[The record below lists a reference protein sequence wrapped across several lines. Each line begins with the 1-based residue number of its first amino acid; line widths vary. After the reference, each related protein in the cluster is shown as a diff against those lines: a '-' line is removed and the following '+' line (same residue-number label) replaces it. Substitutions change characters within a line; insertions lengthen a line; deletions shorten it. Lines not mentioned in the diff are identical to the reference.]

1 LSRLFAN
8 QQLNSLFNLT
18 NKYKKMAQF
27 SRLEVAQA
35 MKDTGMIPLFFH
47 NDIELSKKVLK
58 ACYDGGAR
66 LMEFTARG
74 DFAHEV
80 FGELTK
86 YAIAELPGMIMGV
99 GSVTDGA
106 AASLYMALGANFIVT
121 PVLRED
127 IAIACNRKK
136 VLWSP
141 GCGSLTEIARAEEL
155 GCEIVK
161 LFPGDLYGPKF
172 VKGIKGPQPWTSIM
186 PTGGVSPTKE
196 NLSGWFDAGVTCVG
210 MGSQLIS
217 KDIIAN
223 KDYAKLEK
231 DVKAALAI
239 IEAVRK

>member
-1 LSRLFAN
+1 
-8 QQLNSLFNLT
+8 
-18 NKYKKMAQF
+18 MAQF
-27 SRLEVAQA
+27 TRIEVATE
-35 MKDTGMIPLFFH
+35 MKESGMIPLFFH
-47 NDIELSKKVLK
+47 SDIEISKKVLK

-86 YAIAELPGMIMGV
+86 YATSELPGMIMGV

-106 AASLYMALGANFIVT
+106 SASLYMALGANFIVT

-127 IAIACNRKK
+127 IAMVCNRRK

-141 GCGSLTEIARAEEL
+141 GCGTLSEIARAEEL

-161 LFPGDLYGPKF
+161 LFPGDIYGPQF

-186 PTGGVSPTKE
+186 PTGGVSPDEE
-196 NLSGWFDAGVTCVG
+196 NLSAWFKAGVTCVG
-210 MGSQLIS
+210 MGSKLMS
-217 KDIIAN
+217 KTPDGSFHYEKIE
-223 KDYAKLEK
+223 AKVRE
-231 DVKAALAI
+231 ALAI
-239 IEAVRK
+239 IKRVR

>member
-1 LSRLFAN
+1 
-8 QQLNSLFNLT
+8 
-18 NKYKKMAQF
+18 MAQF
-27 SRLEVAQA
+27 TRIEVATA
-35 MKDTGMIPLFFH
+35 MKETGMVPLFFS
-47 NDIELSKKVLK
+47 NDIELSKNVLK

-127 IAIACNRKK
+127 IAIACNRRK
-136 VLWSP
+136 VLWSS
-141 GCGSLTEIARAEEL
+141 GCGTLTEIARAEEL

-161 LFPGDLYGPKF
+161 LFPGDIYGPQF
-172 VKGIKGPQPWTSIM
+172 VKGIKGPQPWTSVM
-186 PTGGVSPTKE
+186 PTGGVAPNKE
-196 NLSGWFDAGVTCVG
+196 NLSGWFNAGVTCVG

-217 KDIIAN
+217 KEIISN
-223 KDYAKLEK
+223 KAYAKLEQEVEK
-231 DVKAALAI
+231 ILALI
-239 IEAVRK
+239 YSIRNNNKF

>member
-1 LSRLFAN
+1 
-8 QQLNSLFNLT
+8 
-18 NKYKKMAQF
+18 MAQY
-27 SRLEVAQA
+27 SRLEVAQV
-35 MKDTGMIPLFFH
+35 MKDTGMVPLFFH
-47 NDIELSKKVLK
+47 NNIELSKNVLK

-86 YAIAELPGMIMGV
+86 YAVKELPGMIMGV
-99 GSVTDGA
+99 GSVTDAA

-127 IAIACNRKK
+127 IAIVCNRRK

-186 PTGGVSPTKE
+186 PTGGVSPTEE
-196 NLSGWFDAGVTCVG
+196 NLKGWFDAGVTCVG

-223 KDYAKLEK
+223 KDYDKLK
-231 DVKAALAI
+231 QDVANALSI
-239 IEAVRK
+239 IKNIKN

>member
-1 LSRLFAN
+1 
-8 QQLNSLFNLT
+8 
-18 NKYKKMAQF
+18 MAQF
-27 SRLEVAQA
+27 TRIEVASA
-35 MKDTGMIPLFFH
+35 MKETGMVPLFFSS
-47 NDIELSKKVLK
+47 DLELSKKVLK

-86 YAIAELPGMIMGV
+86 YAITNLSGMIMGV

-106 AASLYMALGANFIVT
+106 AASLYMQLGANFIVT

-127 IAIACNRKK
+127 IAVVCNRRK

-141 GCGSLTEIARAEEL
+141 GCGSLTEISRAEEL

-161 LFPGDLYGPKF
+161 LFPGSTYGPGF
-172 VKGIKGPQPWTSIM
+172 VKAIKGPQPWTSIM
-186 PTGGVSPTKE
+186 PTGGVNTSEE

-217 KDIIAN
+217 KEVLAS
-223 KDYAKLEK
+223 KDFESLEQTVAKTL
-231 DVKAALAI
+231 ALI
-239 IEAVRK
+239 QKLKSNR

>member
-1 LSRLFAN
+1 
-8 QQLNSLFNLT
+8 
-18 NKYKKMAQF
+18 MAQYT
-27 SRLEVAQA
+27 RLEVAQA
-35 MKDTGMIPLFFH
+35 MKETGMIPLFF
-47 NDIELSKKVLK
+47 NSDIELSKKVLK

-66 LMEFTARG
+66 LLEFTARG

-86 YAIAELPGMIMGV
+86 YAIKELPGMIMGV
-99 GSVTDGA
+99 GSVTDAA

-141 GCGSLTEIARAEEL
+141 GCGSLTEIARAEEF

-186 PTGGVSPTKE
+186 PTGGVSPTEE
-196 NLSGWFDAGVTCVG
+196 NLKGWFDAGVTCVG

-223 KDYAKLEK
+223 KDYAKLEQ
-231 DVKAALAI
+231 DVKAALDI
-239 IEAVRK
+239 IKSVRK

>member
-1 LSRLFAN
+1 
-8 QQLNSLFNLT
+8 
-18 NKYKKMAQF
+18 MAQF
-27 SRLEVAQA
+27 SRIEVANT
-35 MKDTGMIPLFFH
+35 MKETGMIPLFF
-47 NDIELSKKVLK
+47 NSDLEISKKVLK

-80 FGELTK
+80 FGALTK

-127 IAIACNRKK
+127 IAIACNRRK

-186 PTGGVSPTKE
+186 PTGGVAPNKE
-196 NLSGWFDAGVTCVG
+196 NLSGWFNAGVTCVG

-217 KDIIAN
+217 KEIIAN
-223 KDYAKLEK
+223 KNYAKLEE
-231 DVKAALAI
+231 DVKKTLEI
-239 IEAVRK
+239 IKSIRK